1 VVALAVARDLG
12 VHGHHEGAE
21 ARLARLGH
29 ELGGPV
35 TTPEVVQLE
44 PEGTAA
50 AAVTSAIEC
59 PDMELNVKMVPAA
72 PAAAAPA
79 ASPLGCIIRV
89 KPTGLTSSGIETG
102 VPKTVVVRSG
112 AGCRR

>member
-1 VVALAVARDLG
+1 
-12 VHGHHEGAE
+12 
-21 ARLARLGH
+21 
-29 ELGGPV
+29 
-35 TTPEVVQLE
+35 
-44 PEGTAA
+44 
-50 AAVTSAIEC
+50 
-59 PDMELNVKMVPAA
+59 MELNVKMVPAA

-112 AGCRR
+112 AGMPAVTPMRGTKPTASIASRLAASVRSSPAPPSM